1 MSDLL
6 ASGLLIDLIML
17 GVLFEAVALALLH
30 RRRGLGLAPGR
41 WLPTLAAGLCLML
54 ALRGAV
60 TGGGAGVVLFWLA
73 ASGVAHACDMYLRRP
88 PAS

>member
-6 ASGLLIDLIML
+6 ASGLLIDLIMI
-17 GVLFEAVALALLH
+17 GVLFEAAALALLH
-30 RRRGLGLAPGR
+30 RRRGLGFAPGR

-54 ALRGAV
+54 ALRAAV
-60 TGGGAGVVLFWLA
+60 TGGGATLVLFWLA
-73 ASGVAHACDMYLRRP
+73 ASGIAHALDLYLRRP

>member
-1 MSDLL
+1 MSDML
-6 ASGLLIDLIML
+6 ASGLLIDLIIV

-30 RRRGLGLAPGR
+30 RRRGFGLAPGR

-54 ALRGAV
+54 ALRAAV
-60 TGGGAGVVLFWLA
+60 TGGDSGVVLFWLA
-73 ASGVAHACDMYLRRP
+73 GSGFAHALDLYLRRP